1 MIDNPTYSPGTI
13 TLMGSGEMTA
23 AMGRVHRTVMSR
35 IEETVRPVFMDT
47 PAGFQLNADEIA
59 SRAVRYFREY
69 LDLPIEQ
76 VAFKSAATA
85 TSDEV
90 VRALRQLRRANY
102 IFAGPG
108 SPTYTIR
115 NWQGTVIL
123 EAISRRLVD
132 GACVVFASA
141 AAVTVGRYALP
152 VYEVY
157 KVGESPRWV
166 EGLNLLGPY
175 GFDLAVVPHWNN
187 AEGGTHDTR
196 FCWMGEPRFRF
207 LEQRLPDSTTILGID
222 EYTACIIDLATGQC
236 QVMGAGQVT
245 IRHGADETI
254 FPTGTDF
261 NLTPW
266 RSMVL
271 AEASLKTL
279 EASEEVY
286 RGLLAGWAEPLN
298 EEEDDIVSM
307 TPFVELLVDVR
318 SKLRAAG
325 QWALADE
332 IRDGLSEQGIILE
345 DGRTET
351 TWKRA

>member
-1 MIDNPTYSPGTI
+1 
-13 TLMGSGEMTA
+13 MTA
-23 AMGRVHRTVMSR
+23 AMGRVHRIVMSR
-35 IEETVRPVFMDT
+35 IEGPVRAVFMDT

-59 SRAVRYFREY
+59 GRAVRYFREY
-69 LDLPIEQ
+69 LDLGIDQ

-90 VRALRQLRRANY
+90 ERALRQLRRANY

-115 NWQGTVIL
+115 NWRGTPIL
-123 EAISRRLVD
+123 DGISRRLAD
-132 GACVVFASA
+132 GGHLVFASA

-166 EGLNLLGPY
+166 EGLDLLGPY
-175 GFDLAVVPHWNN
+175 GWELAVVPHWNN

-207 LEQRLPDSTTILGID
+207 LEQRLPESTTILGID
-222 EYTACIIDLATGQC
+222 EYTACIVDLASGQC

-245 IRHGADETI
+245 IRRGDEETI
-254 FPTGTDF
+254 HLSGTHFD
-261 NLTPW
+261 LTPL
-266 RSMVL
+266 RRTVSAATSPGV
-271 AEASLKTL
+271 L
-279 EASEEVY
+279 EASEQAY
-286 RGLLAGWAEPLN
+286 RELLAEWGEPLDD
-298 EEEDDIVSM
+298 EEGESAPLA
-307 TPFVELLVDVR
+307 PFVELLIDVR
-318 SKLRAAG
+318 SRLRAAG

-332 IRDGLSEQGIILE
+332 IRDGLSELGIVLE
-345 DGRTET
+345 DGRAET
-351 TWKRA
+351 TWRRA